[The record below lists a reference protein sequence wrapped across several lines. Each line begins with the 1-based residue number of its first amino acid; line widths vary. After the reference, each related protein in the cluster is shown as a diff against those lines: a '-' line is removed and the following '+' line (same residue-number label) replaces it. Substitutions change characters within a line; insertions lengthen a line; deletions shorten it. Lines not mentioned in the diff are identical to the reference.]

1 VGQGEVYASVTIP
14 SDLHQCDLVYRS
26 ISFQIGQMSRVE
38 VEYTGLRLY
47 RTLHNPLARRYHP
60 DHDARIKR

>member
-1 VGQGEVYASVTIP
+1 MTR
-14 SDLHQCDLVYRS
+14 L
-26 ISFQIGQMSRVE
+26 E

-60 DHDARIKR
+60 DHNTPNER